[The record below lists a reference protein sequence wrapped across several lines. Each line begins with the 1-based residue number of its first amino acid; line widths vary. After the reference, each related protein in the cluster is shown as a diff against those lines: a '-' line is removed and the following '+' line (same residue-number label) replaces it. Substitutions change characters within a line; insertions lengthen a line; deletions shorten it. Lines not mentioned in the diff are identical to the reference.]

1 MLKYVFAAVLVV
13 GMLASGCARTVDA
26 WSCGPL
32 VGTWL
37 MDTTRTSSTVA
48 RPVTFTVHA
57 GGTVSDASG
66 SEIAALGFNGRSSF
80 QGDCSRIGPNLYR
93 IMLEELLYR
102 DGLIAGRFLIELT
115 LQHDPATDT
124 ITGVPG
130 ESRFKITAFTATPP
144 AAAPAPCVNSAD
156 DLVKDSMVRE
166 ADNEYTCRSADDIEL
181 TARRIGTDSF
191 FAAQ

>member
-1 MLKYVFAAVLVV
+1 MLKFISATVLVV

-37 MDTTRTSSTVA
+37 METTRSSSAAA

-66 SEIAALGFNGRSSF
+66 SDIAALGFNGRSGF
-80 QGDCSRIGPNLYR
+80 QGDCTRIGPNLYR

-102 DGLIAGRFLIELT
+102 DGLFAGRFLIELT

-124 ITGVPG
+124 IAGVPG
-130 ESRFKITAFTATPP
+130 ESRFKITVFTDTPP
-144 AAAPAPCVNSAD
+144 APAPAPCINSAD
-156 DLVKDSMVRE
+156 EVAEGSMVRE
-166 ADNEYTCRSADDIEL
+166 ADNEYACRSADDIEL

-191 FAAQ
+191 FASQ